1 MGAFDGVKVNQV
13 NGGLQR
19 KSPSTDGVMLLVIAG
34 AVAATGLAVKTA
46 LKLLTLKNAED
57 AGINA
62 GYDDTNNIHAHYH
75 IDEFFRV
82 APQGTLYV
90 VLDNGTLTSEDIKV
104 IIRKNSEISGF
115 AIARNDATTIV
126 DFPAYKGAYQNIITE
141 LRAEN
146 HYVSFGLVEG
156 NDSATA
162 TIGAFPDNRADS
174 APDIAT
180 VSVQDPIIRA
190 LKTEY
195 EGLAAVGTALGGMAV
210 RKVNENLG
218 SVNIESK
225 PDGFKGNVTYPLT
238 NVGRQRW
245 LGAVLLNGMDVEVLS
260 AAEKADLDTKAHIY
274 AGSYVGLAGIFFN
287 NSGTGTVITSDF
299 AYLENNRVWNKAA
312 RAIRQAL
319 LPRVKSNVL
328 KDPETGFILEREAK
342 ELEVLAE
349 NALQVMEAAEEI
361 SGKDVY
367 INPEQAI
374 AQDVPLEVRAEVV
387 SNGILF
393 DITVNLGQVNSI
405 G

>member
-146 HYVSFGLVEG
+146 HYVSF
-156 NDSATA
+156 
-162 TIGAFPDNRADS
+162 
-174 APDIAT
+174 
-180 VSVQDPIIRA
+180 
-190 LKTEY
+190 
-195 EGLAAVGTALGGMAV
+195 
-210 RKVNENLG
+210 
-218 SVNIESK
+218 
-225 PDGFKGNVTYPLT
+225 
-238 NVGRQRW
+238 
-245 LGAVLLNGMDVEVLS
+245 
-260 AAEKADLDTKAHIY
+260 
-274 AGSYVGLAGIFFN
+274 
-287 NSGTGTVITSDF
+287 
-299 AYLENNRVWNKAA
+299 
-312 RAIRQAL
+312 
-319 LPRVKSNVL
+319 
-328 KDPETGFILEREAK
+328 
-342 ELEVLAE
+342 
-349 NALQVMEAAEEI
+349 
-361 SGKDVY
+361 
-367 INPEQAI
+367 
-374 AQDVPLEVRAEVV
+374 
-387 SNGILF
+387 
-393 DITVNLGQVNSI
+393 
-405 G
+405 